1 MNRHEFEART
11 GWEVSDDDYAQIEK
25 IYLNAGEMDKDEFCR
40 DYAKGNGHEIMSYL
54 SQKAD
59 DQRNH
64 IRKLD
69 KKIAGL
75 EEERGEMIDFLIAKH
90 TETKDESFRKYAV
103 QLLGGIKQYI
113 LRKCHMALPM
123 DDLEQAWIIELLE
136 SNEKEG

>member
-1 MNRHEFEART
+1 MNKHEFEART
-11 GWEVSDDDYAQIEK
+11 GWEVSDDDYAHIEK
-25 IYLNAGEMDKDEFCR
+25 IYMNAGEMDKDEFCR
-40 DYAKGNGHEIMSYL
+40 DYAKGNGHEIMSCL

-69 KKIAGL
+69 KKIA
-75 EEERGEMIDFLIAKH
+75 EMIDFMIAKH

-136 SNEKEG
+136 SNDKEG

>member
-25 IYLNAGEMDKDEFCR
+25 IYMNAGEMDKDEFCR
-40 DYAKGNGHEIMSYL
+40 DYAKGNGHEIMNYL

-69 KKIAGL
+69 KKIARL
-75 EEERGEMIDFLIAKH
+75 EEECGEMRFNFSA
-90 TETKDESFRKYAV
+90 
-103 QLLGGIKQYI
+103 
-113 LRKCHMALPM
+113 
-123 DDLEQAWIIELLE
+123 EQSSIYFANVTWHSRWMTL
-136 SNEKEG
+136 SRHG

>member
-69 KKIAGL
+69 KKIARL
-75 EEERGEMIDFLIAKH
+75 EEE
-90 TETKDESFRKYAV
+90 
-103 QLLGGIKQYI
+103 
-113 LRKCHMALPM
+113 CALPM
-123 DDLEQAWIIELLE
+123 DDREQAWIIELLE
-136 SNEKEG
+136 SNDKEG